1 MSIKGTA
8 SAPCVLSEGV
18 PQGSVMGPLCFSM
31 YTAPLENVIEKCGIG
46 KMIYADDTQIYVS
59 IPKCTSRA
67 TVITQIESCLCEIR
81 EWSLQNSLKLNLG
94 RTEVVHVKPRDKLQP
109 SLSIT
114 VSDIPVLSVSKARDL
129 GVIVQDDLRLN
140 THIDNICKSAA
151 KGLYRIGKIR
161 HFLDKATTERLVH
174 AFIFSYLDFN
184 NGLFLGISETQLNKL
199 QRVQNSAAR
208 LVTRKRKFEHIT
220 PILRSLHWLPIRA
233 RVQFKI
239 LTLVFKCLCGNAP
252 VYLTELIK
260 PYQPTRNLRSQS
272 KNLLSEIRVKSKT
285 FGDRAFANTAPKLW
299 NNLPQGIRS
308 LTDFDQFKSRLKTHL
323 FDNY

>member
-1 MSIKGTA
+1 M
-8 SAPCVLSEGV
+8 
-18 PQGSVMGPLCFSM
+18 
-31 YTAPLENVIEKCGIG
+31 
-46 KMIYADDTQIYVS
+46 
-59 IPKCTSRA
+59 
-67 TVITQIESCLCEIR
+67 
-81 EWSLQNSLKLNLG
+81 
-94 RTEVVHVKPRDKLQP
+94 
-109 SLSIT
+109 
-114 VSDIPVLSVSKARDL
+114 
-129 GVIVQDDLRLN
+129 N

-151 KGLYRIGKIR
+151 IGLHRIGKIR

-260 PYQPTRNLRSQS
+260 PYQPTRNLRFQA

-308 LTDFDQFKSRLKTHL
+308 LTDFDQFKSKLKTYL